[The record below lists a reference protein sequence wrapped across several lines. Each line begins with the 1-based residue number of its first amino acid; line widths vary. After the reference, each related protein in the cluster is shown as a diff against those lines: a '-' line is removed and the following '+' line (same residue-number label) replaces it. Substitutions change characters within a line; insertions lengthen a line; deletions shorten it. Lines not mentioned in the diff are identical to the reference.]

1 MHTNVYWIRQ
11 TNHTDMFSQG
21 YIGVSKHIK
30 SRFVAHAKKTK
41 NAHLKN
47 AIEKYGWNNLVKE
60 TILIAD
66 DGYCYD
72 IEKKLRPNEN
82 IGWNINSGG
91 VKPPRVK
98 NRGEDYISPLK
109 GKPRPTPWL
118 KGLKKPM
125 SKSFF
130 VNGGK
135 AGKGRKQTPEQI
147 AKRVASRKATLEAQG
162 RTH

>member
-1 MHTNVYWIRQ
+1 MHTNVYWIHHPE
-11 TNHTDMFSQG
+11 HTDVFTQG
-21 YIGVSKHIK
+21 YIGVTKHIK
-30 SRFVAHAKKTK
+30 ARWKAHSEKTE
-41 NAHLKN
+41 NEALKN
-47 AIEKYGWNNLVKE
+47 AIKKYGWNSLIKKI
-60 TILIAD
+60 ILISD
-66 DGYCYD
+66 DQYCFD
-72 IEKKLRPNEN
+72 IEKKLRPKEN
-82 IGWNINSGG
+82 IGWNINVGG
-91 VKPPRVK
+91 VKPPKSK
-98 NRGEDYISPLK
+98 NRGENYISPLK

-125 SKSFF
+125 PQSFF